1 MIGLIHINSH
11 REQTLN
17 SLIYRFCLITLKVVF
32 DAILNSISS
41 RSSRRDRKQT
51 SVRQYEQG
59 AVRTFLHSYIW
70 TWSQAFSR
78 LIGWNVSIAD
88 VRCDHGFHGCYV
100 SSPGASFI
108 SDHHSNTNKTSNGQE
123 MFLQFFTQRFLPKWR
138 FYWGL
143 KTHRDW
149 RETQPTS
156 IMDTVTFNKSAVFS
170 PPTPGVTW

>member
-1 MIGLIHINSH
+1 MWWLQVLNKLKGMIRLIHINSH

-78 LIGWNVSIAD
+78 LIGWNVSIAE
-88 VRCDHGFHGCYV
+88 VRCDHGFHIRSSFKHKQNLQRSGNV
-100 SSPGASFI
+100 SPVFHSKI
-108 SDHHSNTNKTSNGQE
+108 SSKVAFLLRTEDSQRLTRDSAALHHG
-123 MFLQFFTQRFLPKWR
+123 
-138 FYWGL
+138 
-143 KTHRDW
+143 HCD
-149 RETQPTS
+149 
-156 IMDTVTFNKSAVFS
+156 I
-170 PPTPGVTW
+170 